1 MKKRLGYHL
10 LCTYIFY
17 VLLAVTFV
25 WDYFYR
31 DGEKLWRIGLI
42 YVTIFAARVLFSKTF
57 LRKSKGVYVVTLVFI
72 FFAMYLANVMNFY
85 AFEAY
90 DKILHFASGILL
102 AFYGLI
108 YCVYLC
114 GDQSNKSINPII
126 LVAFPFLFS
135 VACAGLWELWEF
147 ATDSIFG
154 LTAQNGSLNDTM
166 WDIICGT
173 IGGIIS
179 CTFIYLHIK
188 IKNIK
193 FIQTIINEMK

>member
-1 MKKRLGYHL
+1 MKNKLDYHL
-10 LCTYIFY
+10 KCTYLFY

-25 WDYFYR
+25 WDYLYR
-31 DGEKLWRIGLI
+31 GGEKSLRIGLI
-42 YVTIFAARVLFSKTF
+42 YITIFAARFLFSKTF
-57 LRKSKGVYVVTLVFI
+57 LKKSRGGYVVTLVFI
-72 FFAMYLANVMNFY
+72 FFSMYLANVMNFY

-90 DKILHFASGILL
+90 DKVLHFASGILL

-114 GDQSNKSINPII
+114 RDSKDVNPMIMI
-126 LVAFPFLFS
+126 VFSFIFGVA
-135 VACAGLWELWEF
+135 AAGFWEVWEF

-173 IGGIIS
+173 IGGAIS
-179 CTFIYLHIK
+179 CVFIYIHIK
-188 IKNIK
+188 VKNLK
-193 FIQTIINEMK
+193 FIKAIIEEIK